1 MSLTNLI
8 RVGFFTLA
16 VLVAAIAALAI
27 QYSNRSIDAINISL
41 SAVAPTEIGLKQVN
55 SLLAEARFAFVKY
68 DKRDRTTAW
77 DSLDMLTSLV
87 EVENALIAGLPSNL
101 SVPALLQRPA
111 NRARVAFYSYLEEIE
126 VDRAGDTAIGLRREV
141 DGALRNFRKSL

>member
-101 SVPALLQRPA
+101 SVPGLL
-111 NRARVAFYSYLEEIE
+111 
-126 VDRAGDTAIGLRREV
+126 
-141 DGALRNFRKSL
+141 